1 MERICQENTVDFPKS
16 TIVEEDWF
24 FIKVHHLHSPKESL
38 RGISIRTRSLH
49 MFKRQ
54 IIILFSILWVHSLS
68 AETLRLNS
76 GETLKGRIRAMDE
89 QILYLDSELTSQQLK
104 VERSDIRLI
113 EFDEVLRSMTRR
125 LGLGLFYRP
134 NGSVEEISV
143 KNWLSQTDALELLV
157 SYREGT
163 SNLFSVEARFNR
175 VFLQEGEYDLY
186 YGAGGGLTTVG
197 TEKGTRLR
205 VFSGSEMFPTT
216 SPNVGIGVEI
226 GLIRESAGPSTKFDA
241 SNKTL
246 NEQTFY
252 HAFTARYYF

>member
-1 MERICQENTVDFPKS
+1 
-16 TIVEEDWF
+16 
-24 FIKVHHLHSPKESL
+24 
-38 RGISIRTRSLH
+38 

-54 IIILFSILWVHSLS
+54 IIILFSILWVHSLG
-68 AETLRLNS
+68 AETLRLTS

>member
-1 MERICQENTVDFPKS
+1 
-16 TIVEEDWF
+16 
-24 FIKVHHLHSPKESL
+24 
-38 RGISIRTRSLH
+38 

-54 IIILFSILWVHSLS
+54 IIILFSILWVHSLG

-143 KNWLSQTDALELLV
+143 KNWLFKPMPSNCWSVTVKELPIYSALRRV
-157 SYREGT
+157 STG
-163 SNLFSVEARFNR
+163 FSCRKESMISIMAPEA
-175 VFLQEGEYDLY
+175 V
-186 YGAGGGLTTVG
+186 
-197 TEKGTRLR
+197 
-205 VFSGSEMFPTT
+205 
-216 SPNVGIGVEI
+216 
-226 GLIRESAGPSTKFDA
+226 
-241 SNKTL
+241 
-246 NEQTFY
+246 
-252 HAFTARYYF
+252 